1 MLLAWLGLAGL
12 ILSHFRRPRA
22 ITYAALQVMW
32 IAAVGS
38 VATFAA
44 IEGLVSGKWS
54 SVHWVL
60 LVGGS
65 AGVICFAWACRQMP
79 WGYRSWRHSER
90 NAPPE
95 KALLEFR
102 SLIKRAVSAD
112 PLTDGRVLELRQGSW
127 RWRALLADDFVLYV
141 HGKGKDVR
149 VLPKDY
155 LEYRIV
161 PPARGHGCSAIVFL
175 QEDGTEGMP
184 WEVTSDAVEIL
195 QGYKPCAPAD
205 KGKH

>member
-22 ITYAALQVMW
+22 TTYAALQVML

-38 VATFAA
+38 IAAFAA
-44 IEGLVSGKWS
+44 IDGLVLGKWS
-54 SVHWVL
+54 SARVGL

-65 AGVICFAWACRQMP
+65 AGVIYSAWACRQMP

-95 KALLEFR
+95 TALLELR

-112 PLTDGRVLELRQGSW
+112 PLTDGRVLELRQGPG
-127 RWRALLADDFVLYV
+127 RWRALLTDDFVLYV
-141 HGKGKDVR
+141 HGKGKNVR
-149 VLPKDY
+149 VLPRDY

-161 PPARGHGCSAIVFL
+161 PSARGRGRGAIVFL